1 MNRIAHRDRSYERNM
16 DRSYISE
23 LMEAYDQFFAQDKW
37 QGRVLVIETDNLNF
51 VADPADLNFVSDRI
65 NQALRLSPYQQ
76 SLPLE

>member
-1 MNRIAHRDRSYERNM
+1 
-16 DRSYISE
+16 SE

-37 QGRVLVIETDNLNF
+37 QGRVLIIETDNLNF